1 MLKSDLA
8 FKVVLSVSMEEAV
21 TLVNEALISEDFE
34 VLSRIDMDVKFKEK
48 IGRDFRPYTILTVS
62 STPLANAAFN
72 ENSEIGLF
80 LPGRIVLESIKPHE
94 TVVLITNPLGLIKAV
109 GFDGSEV
116 IRLLAKQGSE
126 HLGNVAKK
134 LGTS

>member
-1 MLKSDLA
+1 MVKSDLA
-8 FKVVLSVSMEEAV
+8 FKVVLSASMEEAV
-21 TLVNEALISEDFE
+21 TLVSEELTSEDFE
-34 VLSRIDMDVKFKEK
+34 VLARIDMDVQFKEN

-62 STPLANAAFN
+62 STPLANAAFS

-80 LPGRIVLESIKPHE
+80 LPGRIVLESIKPRE

-109 GFDGSEV
+109 GFDENEV
-116 IRLLAKQGSE
+116 IRLLAKQGSK
-126 HLGNVAKK
+126 HLGNVAKR

>member
-62 STPLANAAFN
+62 STPLANAAAWA
-72 ENSEIGLF
+72 
-80 LPGRIVLESIKPHE
+80 LPPVRR
-94 TVVLITNPLGLIKAV
+94 
-109 GFDGSEV
+109 FM
-116 IRLLAKQGSE
+116 
-126 HLGNVAKK
+126 
-134 LGTS
+134 